1 MEAKLRSMEQR
12 LQLGASAVAGLPQ
25 RAEKSSDGAVTFHFG
40 DAPVPAAAQA
50 GKPQQQVA
58 VNGSKLAKK

>member
-12 LQLGASAVAGLPQ
+12 LQLGATAVAGLPQ
-25 RAEKSSDGAVTFHFG
+25 RAEGAADGAVTFRFG
-40 DAPVPAAAQA
+40 DAPVPGAAQA
-50 GKPQQQVA
+50 GGKPQQVA